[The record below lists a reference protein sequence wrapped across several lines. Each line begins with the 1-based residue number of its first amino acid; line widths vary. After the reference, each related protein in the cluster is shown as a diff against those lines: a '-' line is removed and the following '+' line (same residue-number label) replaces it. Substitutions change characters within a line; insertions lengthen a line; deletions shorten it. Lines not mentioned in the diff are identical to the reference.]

1 MIGKSGGLTIAEAAA
16 LGVPLLILDPI
27 PGQEM
32 RNADIVLEAG
42 AAARVNDLPLL
53 GSRVAAMLQAR
64 RLPPPCSLSALI
76 MPRC

>member
-27 PGQEM
+27 PGQET

-42 AAARVNDLPLL
+42 AVAPRRGVAPR
-53 GSRVAAMLQAR
+53 GSA
-64 RLPPPCSLSALI
+64 ST
-76 MPRC
+76 